1 MYIHTSSILFL
12 PPNPPLKQFEAQRL
26 SVYAEVLIV
35 GTVPYGQSWR
45 GLLSPMRKSSPR
57 RHLMRLPSFQGWW
70 SWERLIG
77 VSLPCLGKTAF
88 SHPMSAAQ
96 GMAWCLDPWC
106 VSRHGV
112 REARRPIRC
121 LDDSSE
127 GVLYAVPWV
136 MEFRLKGVFDSRLW
150 LTASL
155 RGLIIHMLS

>member
-1 MYIHTSSILFL
+1 M
-12 PPNPPLKQFEAQRL
+12 AG
-26 SVYAEVLIV
+26 V
-35 GTVPYGQSWR
+35 TVPYAKVLPPEASHASA
-45 GLLSPMRKSSPR
+45 LLSGVVVMGAA
-57 RHLMRLPSFQGWW
+57 HWGEFTLPGKD
-70 SWERLIG
+70 
-77 VSLPCLGKTAF
+77 SL